1 MSRRVVLCG
10 KVKPDP
16 GGAEGK
22 PSLNRALSRKGAE
35 RLRFDFSHH
44 QPVSP
49 EEKVE
54 IEARVN
60 AAVWAN
66 DSVDT
71 NLMTQDEAIASG
83 AMALFGEKYGDEVRV
98 VSAGFSTELCGGTHV
113 SRTGDIGPFRI
124 ISEAGIAA
132 GVRRIEAVTGEAAY
146 KSFIADVDQLNEV
159 AGQVKVRPFE
169 TADAVAALQTKLKE
183 AEKELVSLKAKQ
195 STGILDD
202 LIGTAVDVGGVKLLA
217 AEVSGVADFRDFMD
231 KAKGKLKSGVIVF
244 GMKNGP
250 KVQLIAG
257 VTSDLVGKYHAGN
270 IVREVAMIC
279 GGKGGG
285 KPDMAM
291 AGGTEPDKL
300 KEALASVS
308 GLLKG

>member
-1 MSRRVVLCG
+1 
-10 KVKPDP
+10 
-16 GGAEGK
+16 
-22 PSLNRALSRKGAE
+22 
-35 RLRFDFSHH
+35 
-44 QPVSP
+44 
-49 EEKVE
+49 
-54 IEARVN
+54 
-60 AAVWAN
+60 
-66 DSVDT
+66 
-71 NLMTQDEAIASG
+71 
-83 AMALFGEKYGDEVRV
+83 MALFGEKYGYEVRV

-124 ISEAGIAA
+124 VSETGIAA

-146 KSFIADVDQLNEV
+146 QSFVADVEQLNEV

-169 TADAVAALQTKLKE
+169 ASEAVANLQAKLKD
-183 AEKELVSLKAKQ
+183 AEKELASLKAKQ
-195 STGILDD
+195 STGMLDD
-202 LIGTAVDVGGVKLLA
+202 LIATAVDVEGVKLLT

-257 VTSDLVGKYHAGN
+257 VTSDLTGKFHAGN
-270 IVREVAMIC
+270 IVREVAIIC

-291 AGGTEPDKL
+291 AGGTEPGKL